1 MTRKRARDLHDEMV
15 RSDEAYEHEYAAL
28 AEEFSLAKEVI
39 QARRLA
45 NLTQQ
50 ELAEKMNTTQ
60 AVIARMEGGSL
71 PSVRTLERLAAAT
84 GTQLRVR
91 FESVAKRGGGEAR

>member
-1 MTRKRARDLHDEMV
+1 MKRKKARDLHDEMMH
-15 RSDEAYEHEYAAL
+15 SDAEYAHEYAEIE
-28 AEEFSLAKEVI
+28 EEFSLAKEVI

-71 PSVRTLERLAAAT
+71 PSMRTLERLAAAT
-84 GTQLRVR
+84 GTHLRVS
-91 FESVAKRGGGEAR
+91 FEQITE

>member
-1 MTRKRARDLHDEMV
+1 MKRKRARDLHDEMIQ
-15 RSDEAYEHEYAAL
+15 SDAEYAHEYTAI
-28 AEEFSLAKEVI
+28 EEEYSLAKEVI

-45 NLTQQ
+45 NMTQQ

-71 PSVRTLERLAAAT
+71 PSMRTLERLAAAT
-84 GTQLRVR
+84 GTHLRVS
-91 FESVAKRGGGEAR
+91 FEQATE

>member
-1 MTRKRARDLHDEMV
+1 MKSKRARDLHDDMMQ
-15 RSDEAYEHEYAAL
+15 SDAEYAREYAEL
-28 AEEFSLAKEVI
+28 EEEFSLAREVI

-50 ELAEKMNTTQ
+50 ELADKMNTTQ

-71 PSVRTLERLAAAT
+71 PSMRTLERLAAAT
-84 GTQLRVR
+84 GTQLRVS
-91 FESVAKRGGGEAR
+91 FESVVK

>member
-1 MTRKRARDLHDEMV
+1 MTRRRARELHDEMV
-15 RSDEAYEHEYAAL
+15 RDDEAYGHEYAAL
-28 AEEFSLAKEVI
+28 EEEFSLAKEVI
-39 QARRLA
+39 KARRLA

-60 AVIARMEGGSL
+60 AVIARMEGGSP

-84 GTQLRVR
+84 GTQLRVS
-91 FESVAKRGGGEAR
+91 FESAVKQGTDEAQ

>member
-1 MTRKRARDLHDEMV
+1 MTRKRASDLHDDMMQNDETYV
-15 RSDEAYEHEYAAL
+15 REYTAL

-50 ELAEKMNTTQ
+50 ELADKMNTTQ

-71 PSVRTLERLAAAT
+71 PSMRTLERLAAAT
-84 GTQLRVR
+84 GTHLRVS
-91 FESVAKRGGGEAR
+91 FESVAK